1 MHKAITVYGSAR
13 ASPASL
19 ADKMALKEQVKC
31 ARVYGDFV
39 RGFSKIPHKR
49 LLRKPGNQGIRGK
62 FPS

>member
-1 MHKAITVYGSAR
+1 MHKGTAEYGSAR

-19 ADKMALKEQVKC
+19 ADNTALKEQVKC
-31 ARVYGDFV
+31 ARVYEDFV

-49 LLRKPGNQGIRGK
+49 LLRKPGNQKIRGT